1 MTSLWFLFYSSAI
14 PLWGKC
20 TDISLIQVL
29 PRFGNSKTMETYTLI
44 SRKSLAN
51 TKGTLDFI
59 IKSQN
64 TVYQFI
70 KSIKTNNIKKRN
82 TADIH

>member
-51 TKGTLDFI
+51 
-59 IKSQN
+59 IKSPLDVIVEDQSTEKQQFN
-64 TVYQFI
+64 TN
-70 KSIKTNNIKKRN
+70 KNK
-82 TADIH
+82 